1 MSRLASLDITT
12 DRDSGGQIR
21 LIASGELDIATCEL
35 LDVAIRSAATET
47 GRTIVDLRE
56 LDFCDSSGLALLL
69 RARRR
74 HPSLTILPGDSL
86 MRLAKL
92 ARVEAQLFGA

>member
-1 MSRLASLDITT
+1 MTRLASLEVTT
-12 DRDSGGQIR
+12 DRDCGGQIR
-21 LIASGELDIATCEL
+21 VIASGELDLSTCEP
-35 LDVAIRSAATET
+35 LDLAIRSAATEP

-69 RARRR
+69 HARRR

-86 MRLAKL
+86 MGLAKL